1 MLVVREQLPFGGT
14 TEMGHEG
21 AFWGSRNYLCADM
34 SGTNVKIHQAIYT
47 LNLCI
52 LLIYALLQK
61 RVKHTCAHTHKYC
74 PQRTT
79 ITFPG
84 HLKRCL
90 TNMNFSSLGMFR
102 NFLLK
107 IEPTDSEISNVIHIS
122 ITVE

>member
-1 MLVVREQLPFGGT
+1 
-14 TEMGHEG
+14 MGHEG
-21 AFWGSRNYLCADM
+21 AFWGSRNDLCADM
-34 SGTNVKIHQAIYT
+34 SGTNVKIHQAIYFKFVYST
-47 LNLCI
+47 NICSTSKKKE
-52 LLIYALLQK
+52 K
-61 RVKHTCAHTHKYC
+61 RVKHTCAPTHKYC

-79 ITFPG
+79 ITFPR

-107 IEPTDSEISNVIHIS
+107 IEPTNSEISNDIHIS